1 MLFAYLDAAYAH
13 LAELSRQ
20 GLGLSTPNPNVSAA
34 IYSTDGQLIADGF
47 HNRKLSPDHAEVV
60 ALKKAGGAARGA
72 TIVVS
77 LEPCAHTGNT
87 PPCTQA
93 IIDAGI
99 AHVIYAVKDPN
110 PIAAGGAEV
119 LLSAGIKVNYIPS
132 AELEFVQRGWLHK
145 IITGNPLLI
154 WKIAATLDGRIAA
167 SDGTSQW
174 ITNESSRADVQL
186 LRAQSDAILIGTNT
200 ALFDNP
206 HLIPRGYDQRPVRV
220 ICGVQEIPSTHKIF
234 DDQARTVHIKS
245 KSLPELME
253 FFCAE
258 RFNQV
263 LVEAGPTLGSAL
275 VAAGLI
281 DEIILYQAPKLLGAG
296 KNFLNGIGIETL
308 EKNVSLE
315 LLSVEQLNG
324 DIKSHYS
331 LKGR

>member
-1 MLFAYLDAAYAH
+1 LHFAFLDAAYAH

-47 HNRKLSPDHAEVV
+47 HNKKISPDHAEVV
-60 ALKKAGGAARGA
+60 AIKKAGDSARGA

-77 LEPCAHTGNT
+77 LEPCAHTGST

-93 IIDAGI
+93 IIEAGI

-119 LLSAGIKVNYIPS
+119 LKGVGIKVEFIPS

-145 IITGNPLLI
+145 IKTGDPLLI
-154 WKIAATLDGRIAA
+154 WKVAATLDGRIAA
-167 SDGTSQW
+167 ADGTSKW

-186 LRAQSDAILIGTNT
+186 LRSQSDAILIGTNT
-200 ALFDNP
+200 ALIDNP
-206 HLIPRGYDQRPVRV
+206 HLIPRGYDQRPVRI
-220 ICGVQEIPSTHKIF
+220 ICGLQEIPATHKIF
-234 DDQARTVHIKS
+234 DEEAKTVHIKS
-245 KSLPELME
+245 KSLTELME
-253 FFCAE
+253 FLRKE
-258 RFNQV
+258 NFNHV
-263 LVEAGPTLGSAL
+263 LVEAGPTFGSAL
-275 VAAGLI
+275 IAGGLI
-281 DEIILYQAPKLLGAG
+281 DEVILYQAPKLLGAG
-296 KNFLNGIGIETL
+296 KNFLTDIGIETL
-308 EKNVSLE
+308 EKHVALE